1 MKPRHHFWSSLAA
14 GGVLYWATGSSAS
27 LAGAMLGGYLIDA
40 DHIIDQLW
48 SIRHGAPLRRPV
60 KHRSGTL
67 KAAGMR
73 AWLAD
78 RVRPRKLLRLPLIF
92 HSYELLAVVA
102 LLTLGLSTPFLLGLL
117 TGYVL
122 HLSLDM
128 LRHHHEFR
136 SPLFYLL
143 TYRLSRRFRRD
154 QLIKPEYL

>member
-1 MKPRHHFWSSLAA
+1 
-14 GGVLYWATGSSAS
+14 
-27 LAGAMLGGYLIDA
+27 MLGGYLIDA

-48 SIRHGAPLRRPV
+48 SVRHGAPLRRPV
-60 KHRSGTL
+60 KDRSGPL

-102 LLTLGLSTPFLLGLL
+102 VLTLGLGTPFLLGLL

-122 HLSLDM
+122 HLSLD
-128 LRHHHEFR
+128 LARHHHEFR